1 VAHEVAGELRRVV
14 TVEVSGKDVIVS
26 FMLAAV

>member
-1 VAHEVAGELRRVV
+1 MKVAGELRRVV
-14 TVEVSGKDVIVS
+14 TIEVSGKDVIVS